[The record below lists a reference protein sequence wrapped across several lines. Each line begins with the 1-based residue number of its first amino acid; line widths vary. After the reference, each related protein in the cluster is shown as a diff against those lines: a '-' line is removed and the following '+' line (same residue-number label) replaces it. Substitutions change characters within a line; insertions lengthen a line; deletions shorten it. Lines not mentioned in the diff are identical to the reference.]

1 MIRRSLG
8 LSPVGPQKM
17 LEYAHTTPADD
28 SMIHG
33 IVRTMLFRR
42 VFPMHAL
49 ADHINVA
56 AETEPII
63 YVCNTTYKGKKAAR
77 YGTSAALSIKKAR
90 SWKPPRLKSII

>member
-49 ADHINVA
+49 ADHINVV

-63 YVCNTTYKGKKAAR
+63 YVCNTTHKGKKR
-77 YGTSAALSIKKAR
+77 RDTVHLLLSQ
-90 SWKPPRLKSII
+90 